1 MSQNDHQIFRGLV
14 ERTKLSQKVLSIF
27 AIFTIVTKI
36 LIIKNRRILI
46 FNNFLLIIN
55 FTKKQQMT
63 KIVYFLLIKFW
74 EFFQNFLVP
83 LFLMLVKIVAN
94 KKMQY

>member
-36 LIIKNRRILI
+36 LIIKNRILI

-63 KIVYFLLIKFW
+63 KIVYFLLI
-74 EFFQNFLVP
+74 EF
-83 LFLMLVKIVAN
+83 
-94 KKMQY
+94 